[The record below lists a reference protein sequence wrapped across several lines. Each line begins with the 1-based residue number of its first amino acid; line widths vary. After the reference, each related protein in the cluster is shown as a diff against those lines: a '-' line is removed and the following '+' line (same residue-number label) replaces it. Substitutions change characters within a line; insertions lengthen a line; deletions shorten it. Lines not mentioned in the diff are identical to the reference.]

1 MSLRKLVI
9 LMSSTDI
16 FMVLHQSFMI
26 DIDYWK
32 YIMQGFMEHHKKR
45 GLELSNH
52 LKRYFQ
58 LCQDKRYYWFK
69 LNLSI

>member
-9 LMSSTDI
+9 LMSLTDI

-32 YIMQGFMEHHKKR
+32 YSMQGFMEHHKK
-45 GLELSNH
+45 EAWN
-52 LKRYFQ
+52 
-58 LCQDKRYYWFK
+58 
-69 LNLSI
+69 